1 MVAFG
6 RELFLKGYL
15 DSYTRFGAVFG
26 FFFIYLG
33 AFIYRAVAGYFL
45 GTDDYDAYIN
55 LLFWSNTPLIGL
67 LLVWFGEIFF
77 DGLDHFQKKA
87 TFALQSNLYDL
98 FLIFAFLEIG
108 FRAWI
113 FLLQVFGVSEIN
125 SFSKWKSFLVVI
137 GSNLIIEL
145 ALGTFLLIV
154 RDIGKSTGCF

>member
-1 MVAFG
+1 MPVFFEITKIYLISKKVFSYFLNNSLMKFLFPLVFG
-6 RELFLKGYL
+6 IAYSMSLCSWLHLGENCSLKVIWILILVSGP
-15 DSYTRFGAVFG
+15 FFG

-87 TFALQSNLYDL
+87 TFALQSNLYD
-98 FLIFAFLEIG
+98 FF
-108 FRAWI
+108 
-113 FLLQVFGVSEIN
+113 
-125 SFSKWKSFLVVI
+125 
-137 GSNLIIEL
+137 
-145 ALGTFLLIV
+145 
-154 RDIGKSTGCF
+154 